1 MIVIEFPKYVEIEY
15 GAASADD
22 DEIDVNE
29 ILERT
34 QSYLTVFS
42 ACIKPVQETGRD
54 KLILNA
60 SSTSS
65 LPLGTQS
72 QVIAPSG
79 SREQDTHMLEDF

>member
-1 MIVIEFPKYVEIEY
+1 MRGQPNAVALDESKSTITESSVIVIEFPKYVEIEY
-15 GAASADD
+15 GTGGADD

-34 QSYLTVFS
+34 EGYLTVFS
-42 ACIKPVQETGRD
+42 ASVKPVHETGRD

-65 LPLGTQS
+65 LPLGS
-72 QVIAPSG
+72 
-79 SREQDTHMLEDF
+79 